1 MASKSTYTPAQDAIS
16 SALSKAKINT
26 TSSNLLTSNVGYAVP
41 DEATIAEW
49 SKHFVPGVSSY
60 SGYFDALINAAKAEY
75 GPTHPEVGHYI
86 AQKAAWEDWSKSNTN
101 LSNISLANSGGKTYS
116 DLANQANV
124 IKQILAEQTKAL
136 NEAAKLGTYNQLN
149 PINVS
154 LYGTGTADAPAK
166 KSTAY
171 NYNAAQ
177 TALTKAQA
185 NLAAKPTSTDYQK
198 ALTKAQTAL
207 YGVGGTADKPAANS
221 LASNYSTAVAQQKIL
236 TDAQN
241 AGVTPTE
248 KAMYNAYDTYLS
260 KAYTPYTNFI
270 QGIAPPPVVDTAK
283 DTTKD
288 TTKDTGELTQQQKEA
303 AAATA
308 AATTDPRVQQA
319 LQSYITTGNMPTVDS
334 TIVGATQNAID
345 KYMQQKTI
353 DDAQKRAAAIAV
365 DSAKQIAQ
373 TRGDISNYNALL
385 AQAAQ
390 KAPKVAESTTDILK
404 KMNEAKGE
412 TTPGMGLAQLTDY
425 VGGTRNA
432 LGTSDVAQLTKR
444 APAAY
449 VPPAQPAQQNQLPQ
463 MGLNLSQDPNTR
475 FIQQEL
481 AAQQQLQ
488 HPGTYATGQ
497 FDPLYSGYLSSGLQ
511 YTNTQSSPMQP
522 GGTWANGPLVA
533 HPSNMGLGLQNLYD
547 PNANVYSPPASPATT
562 VGKSAGGYM
571 DAQSVGQGN
580 QALQQ
585 QQQPPQQNNQLG
597 LASIP
602 NMSQY
607 TNYTNNPGMA
617 SPTQNTDDGG
627 VGGVSVLGQT
637 NPMW

>member
-1 MASKSTYTPAQDAIS
+1 MASKSTYTPAQNAIS

-26 TSSNLLTSNVGYAVP
+26 TSSNLLTTNIGFAVP

-49 SKHFVPGVSSY
+49 TNHFVPGVSYGS
-60 SGYFDALINAAKAEY
+60 YFDALINAAKAEY
-75 GPTHPEVGHYI
+75 GPTNPEVGHYI
-86 AQKAAWEDWSKSNTN
+86 AQKAAWEDWSKSRTSLND
-101 LSNISLANSGGKTYS
+101 ISLASSGGKTYS
-116 DLANQANV
+116 DLANQANI
-124 IKQILAEQTKAL
+124 IKQTLAEQTKAL
-136 NEAAKLGTYNQLN
+136 NEAAKSGTYNQLN
-149 PINVS
+149 HINVS

-166 KSTAY
+166 KSIAY

-185 NLAAKPTSTDYQK
+185 VLDKSNTPKNQT

-221 LASNYSTAVAQQKIL
+221 LASNYSTAAAQQKTL

-241 AGVTPTE
+241 AGVTSTE

-270 QGIAPPPVVDTAK
+270 QGITPLPVVG
-283 DTTKD
+283 TTKD
-288 TTKDTGELTQQQKEA
+288 TTKDTGTTGELTQQQKEA

-308 AATTDPRVQQA
+308 EAAKDPRVQLA

-412 TTPGMGLAQLTDY
+412 TTPSMGLAQLTDY

-432 LGTSDVAQLTKR
+432 LGSSNVAQLTKR

-449 VPPAQPAQQNQLPQ
+449 TPPAQQNQLPQ

-475 FIQQEL
+475 FIQQDL

-607 TNYTNNPGMA
+607 TNYTNNPGMT

-627 VGGVSVLGQT
+627 IGGVSVLGQT

>member
-26 TSSNLLTSNVGYAVP
+26 TSSNLLTSNIGFAVP
-41 DEATIAEW
+41 DEVTIAEW
-49 SKHFVPGVSSY
+49 TKHFVPGVSY
-60 SGYFDALINAAKAEY
+60 SDYFDALINAAKAEY
-75 GPTHPEVGHYI
+75 GPTNPEVGHYI
-86 AQKAAWEDWSKSNTN
+86 AQKAAWEDWAKSHTSLND
-101 LSNISLANSGGKTYS
+101 ISLADSGGKTYS
-116 DLANQANV
+116 DLASQASI
-124 IKQILAEQTKAL
+124 IKQTLAEQTKVL
-136 NEAAKLGTYNQLN
+136 NEAAKSGTYNQLN
-149 PINVS
+149 PVNIS
-154 LYGTGTADAPAK
+154 LYGTGTANTPAK
-166 KSTAY
+166 KSLAY
-171 NYNAAQ
+171 TYNAAQ

-185 NLAAKPTSTDYQK
+185 NLTAKPTSTDYKK
-198 ALTKAQTAL
+198 ALTKAQTDM

-221 LASNYSTAVAQQKIL
+221 LASNYSTAVAQQKTL

-270 QGIAPPPVVDTAK
+270 QGITPPPVV

-288 TTKDTGELTQQQKEA
+288 TTKDTGTTGELTQQQKEA

-308 AATTDPRVQQA
+308 AATKDPRVQQA

-390 KAPKVAESTTDILK
+390 KAPKVAESTTDIIK

-432 LGTSDVAQLTKR
+432 LGTSNIAQLTKR

-449 VPPAQPAQQNQLPQ
+449 IPPAQPAQQNQLSQ
-463 MGLNLSQDPNTR
+463 MGLNLPQDPNTR

-481 AAQQQLQ
+481 AAQQELQ
-488 HPGTYATGQ
+488 HPGTYAAGQ

-571 DAQSVGQGN
+571 DAQSIGQGN
-580 QALQQ
+580 QALQ

-607 TNYTNNPGMA
+607 TNYTNNPGMT

>member
-26 TSSNLLTSNVGYAVP
+26 ISSDLLKSNIGFAVP

-49 SKHFVPGVSSY
+49 TNHFVPGVSYGS
-60 SGYFDALINAAKAEY
+60 YFDALINAAKAEY
-75 GPTHPEVGHYI
+75 GPTDPEVGHYI
-86 AQKAAWEDWSKSNTN
+86 AQKAAWEDWSKSHTSLND
-101 LSNISLANSGGKTYS
+101 ISLANSGGKTYS
-116 DLANQANV
+116 DLANQAS
-124 IKQILAEQTKAL
+124 IIRQTLAEQTKAL
-136 NEAAKLGTYNQLN
+136 NEAAKSGIYSQLN

-154 LYGTGTADAPAK
+154 LYGTGTADNPTK
-166 KSTAY
+166 GSLAY
-171 NYNAAQ
+171 NYKEKQA
-177 TALTKAQA
+177 ALTKAQA
-185 NLAAKPTSTDYQK
+185 DIDAKPTELNRQPA
-198 ALTKAQTAL
+198 ALTAAQTAL

-221 LASNYSTAVAQQKIL
+221 LASNYSTAVAQQKTL

-270 QGIAPPPVVDTAK
+270 QGITPLPVV

-288 TTKDTGELTQQQKEA
+288 TTKDTGTTGELTQQQKEM

-308 AATTDPRVQQA
+308 AATKDPRVQQA

-334 TIVGATQNAID
+334 TLVGATQNAID

-353 DDAQKRAAAIAV
+353 DDAQKKAAAIAV
-365 DSAKQIAQ
+365 DSTKQIAQ

-385 AQAAQ
+385 AQAAL
-390 KAPKVAESTTDILK
+390 KAPKVAESTTDVLK

-432 LGTSDVAQLTKR
+432 LGSSNVAQLTKR

-449 VPPAQPAQQNQLPQ
+449 IPPAQPAQQNQLPQ

-511 YTNTQSSPMQP
+511 YTNTQSSPMQS

-585 QQQPPQQNNQLG
+585 QQPLQQNNQLG